1 MQKESLLFPIA
12 ADQRRYSPL
21 PSVWF
26 GTDAELL
33 EKMLNFYPRKRPKA
47 ILDATVN
54 LRRFWK
60 GSKRKIVGLDIDPKF
75 HPDVVADNRDMPFK
89 NGSFDVVVYDPPHIP
104 NQGRGHPVLQ
114 DCRLRAR
121 APIPMGAHRAA

>member
-12 ADQRRYSPL
+12 DKRRYSPL

-33 EKMLNFYPRKRPKA
+33 EMMLNFYPRKRPKA

-54 LRRFWK
+54 VGRFWK

-75 HPDVVADNRDMPFK
+75 NPDVVADNRDMPFK
-89 NGSFDVVVYDPPHIP
+89 DSSFDVVVYDPPHIP
-104 NQGRGHPVLQ
+104 NQGKDQSKDFNSRSRRGI
-114 DCRLRAR
+114 LRS
-121 APIPMGAHRAA
+121 